1 MSVAYL
7 KQIFFWKLFRFWK
20 FRFHILAYFFPWGVR
35 FIWEFGTPRYLQST
49 TFPLDV
55 LSLLHCKKC
64 TGLYH
69 FLILSQK
76 YQNDKIF
83 IFSIKSL
90 KFPFPVSSQC
100 RAALPLW
107 PGPAKTCHCAVEPR
121 NKSHN
126 FFCPPCLS
134 YFTLPLLE

>member
-1 MSVAYL
+1 M
-7 KQIFFWKLFRFWK
+7 
-20 FRFHILAYFFPWGVR
+20 
-35 FIWEFGTPRYLQST
+35 
-49 TFPLDV
+49 
-55 LSLLHCKKC
+55 SLLTWSDYLLEIIQVLKKILISYFGLLLSMRSKIQLGICNSKISSVHHFPTCIYCNKC
-64 TGLYH
+64 TGLYY
-69 FLILSQK
+69 FLILSK
-76 YQNDKIF
+76 KCQNYKIF

-90 KFPFPVSSQC
+90 KFPSPVSQC